1 MAKASDVV
9 QDNKA
14 NPTPD
19 EAKTDS
25 KTKQAPAK
33 PEAKKLS
40 WRDKAANLLTAK
52 RGRRVAIDAE
62 TLQKLAEKRGAL
74 LTARLQAAQ
83 KGRTAYPSSTI
94 KQYEF
99 ELQAILAGN
108 WAPGIMRPK
117 NKEFDKM
124 FYQVGALGT
133 PDKGQVD
140 DPTRVDALLTGE

>member
-9 QDNKA
+9 LDNKT
-14 NPTPD
+14 NPASD

-25 KTKQAPAK
+25 KTKPSVAK
-33 PEAKKLS
+33 NPS

-52 RGRRVAIDAE
+52 RGRRVAIDAT
-62 TLQKLAEKRGAL
+62 TLQKLAEKRGEL

-83 KGRTAYPSSTI
+83 KGRTVYPSSTI

-108 WAPGIMRPK
+108 WAPGIIRPK

-140 DPTRVDALLTGE
+140 DPARVDALLTGE